1 MSFQQGLSG
10 LNGAQRSLDAISNNV
25 ANTNTAGFKLSQAQF
40 ADVYAA
46 ALGVG
51 GANQIGIGTTVAAVS
66 QQFTQGN
73 IAVTNNPLDVAIN
86 GAGFYRMSTNG
97 VITYT
102 RNGQFNIDKNG
113 YIVNASGARVTGYAA
128 DAQGTIIPSS
138 PVDITIDT
146 SDLTPRQTS
155 LARLGVNLD
164 SRASTPSVVPFNA
177 SDPLSYT
184 ASTSLTTFDTLGNP
198 HIMTVY
204 FVKEPT
210 GAASDY
216 AMYTSL
222 DSGAVQGPTGLVFD
236 ERGALVTGMPLS
248 QSFDINTGAV
258 SPLAFTFDLSGSTQ
272 FGSPFGVNRLLQD
285 GFTSG
290 RLSGISIASDGVV
303 QGRYS
308 NGQSRNLGQIVLANF
323 NNPNGLQSI
332 GNNQW
337 SETNESGQPLVGA
350 PGTGSLGLLQSAAIE
365 ESNVDL
371 TAELVNMITQQR
383 AYQANAQS
391 IKTQDQILQT
401 LVNLR

>member
-25 ANTNTAGFKLSQAQF
+25 ANSNTAGFKLSQAQF

-73 IAVTNNPLDVAIN
+73 IAVTNNPLDVAVN

-113 YIVNASGARVTGYAA
+113 FIVNASGSRLTGYAA

-146 SDLTPRQTS
+146 SDLTPNATEAAS
-155 LARLGVNLD
+155 LGVNLD
-164 SRASTPSVVPFNA
+164 SRATPPA
-177 SDPLSYT
+177 SAFDPDEPLSYT

-198 HIMTVY
+198 HVLTLY
-204 FVKEPT
+204 FVKLPAGQPEDYVLRTRMDGIDGATVNLNFDPNGTLISGANTQLSFPMTT
-210 GAASDY
+210 GAA
-216 AMYTSL
+216 TPLQFELSL
-222 DSGAVQGPTGLVFD
+222 A
-236 ERGALVTGMPLS
+236 
-248 QSFDINTGAV
+248 
-258 SPLAFTFDLSGSTQ
+258 GSTQ
-272 FGSPFGVNRLLQD
+272 FGSPFGVNRLSQD

-290 RLSGISIASDGVV
+290 RLSGLSIASDGVV

>member
-10 LNGAQRSLDAISNNV
+10 LNGAQRSLDAVSNNV
-25 ANTNTAGFKLSQAQF
+25 ANSNTAGFKASQAQF

-73 IAVTNNPLDVAIN
+73 VAVTNNPLDVAVN

-97 VITYT
+97 VVTYT

-113 YIVNASGARVTGYAA
+113 FIVNASGSRLTGYAA

-146 SDLTPRQTS
+146 ADLTPKQTS

-164 SRASTPSVVPFNA
+164 SRAAQPSVQPFNA
-177 SDPLSYT
+177 GDPLSYT

-210 GAASDY
+210 TAAADY
-216 AMYTSL
+216 AMYTRL
-222 DSGAVQGPTGLVFD
+222 DSDPVGASIPLDFD
-236 ERGALVTGMPLS
+236 ERGSLVTGMPLN
-248 QSFDINTGAV
+248 QSFNINTGAA

-391 IKTQDQILQT
+391 IRTQDQILQT